1 MARLVIAA
9 VLGLAVVPTAVGA
22 QPPAPRVT
30 IHGVMDVVGSTSKN
44 WVDLDVTNPRDALS
58 YTRQRA
64 RFDVTGAIG
73 RSRAV
78 WGIELDFVNGSG
90 ITTQT
95 GNTAGAMADLD
106 TDVTCSG
113 SLLPFVPVETIG
125 RFGAQ
130 PARGHEDKSSIHFGG
145 DFPGASLTTTYRPDL
160 RSTLTWVQIAEA
172 LDRVGAPGQAE
183 SFAVLGSLEWDVAP
197 GLVVKPRD
205 SFVRFDGG
213 NP

>member
-1 MARLVIAA
+1 
-9 VLGLAVVPTAVGA
+9 
-22 QPPAPRVT
+22 
-30 IHGVMDVVGSTSKN
+30 
-44 WVDLDVTNPRDALS
+44 
-58 YTRQRA
+58 
-64 RFDVTGAIG
+64 
-73 RSRAV
+73 
-78 WGIELDFVNGSG
+78 
-90 ITTQT
+90 
-95 GNTAGAMADLD
+95 MADLD
-106 TDVTCSG
+106 TDVTCSTTVTVTTAGTFSDTGGCVETRWLYVETPVTGPG